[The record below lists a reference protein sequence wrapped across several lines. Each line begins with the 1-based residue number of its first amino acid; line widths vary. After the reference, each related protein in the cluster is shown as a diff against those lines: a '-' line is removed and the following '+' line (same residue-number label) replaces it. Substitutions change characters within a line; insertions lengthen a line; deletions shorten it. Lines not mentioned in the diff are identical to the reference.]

1 MAEVVRPR
9 RVMTVQQTPLLLR
22 LVVVIRLL
30 LQLLLGLQPLQL
42 TTSTTAKSFLTT
54 VRVVVQ
60 KNSAQ
65 PHTLISHYN

>member
-9 RVMTVQQTPLLLR
+9 RVMTVQQTPLLR
-22 LVVVIRLL
+22 LVVVIRL